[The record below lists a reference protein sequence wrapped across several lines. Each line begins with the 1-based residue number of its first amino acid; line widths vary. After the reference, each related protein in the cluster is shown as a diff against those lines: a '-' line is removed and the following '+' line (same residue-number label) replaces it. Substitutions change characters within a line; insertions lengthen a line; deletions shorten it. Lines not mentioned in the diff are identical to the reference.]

1 MAAQRTAADTDAAH
15 DLCLVADANLT
26 EFNSRLE
33 YGCQILYQLAE
44 VNSPV
49 RCEVEQ
55 DLVIVEGVLYVH

>member
-33 YGCQILYQLAE
+33 YGCQILYQLAK
-44 VNSPV
+44 VNSPGP
-49 RCEVEQ
+49 
-55 DLVIVEGVLYVH
+55 L